1 MTSQQQ
7 DPQPGVPAETAT
19 GQEVLP
25 ENPRPGPPPAIQGTH
40 AGQPV
45 HDDLVEPLQNDDA
58 GHDSRLPSQQV
69 AAGDDDGAQDA
80 YVEHGKGHS

>member
-1 MTSQQQ
+1 MSSQQQ
-7 DPQPGVPAETAT
+7 EPEHGYHAETAT
-19 GQEVLP
+19 GEEIRP

-45 HDDLVEPLQNDDA
+45 HDELVEPLHDDDA
-58 GHDSRLPSQQV
+58 GHDSRLPGQQV
-69 AAGDDDGAQDA
+69 AAGDDHGAQDA